1 MRGKVADRDCREFKN
16 PPLSGY
22 ILLTLDLPFNTHSH
36 FLLSPP
42 ANLLFFCHGNRVRLF
57 RPGQVVHVCA
67 RARVCGCALIV
78 LATMCVNFGVYIHSV
93 TLFNILHAEHFRN
106 SPRFLGPPLYIYLY
120 VRPSNA
126 PNASTSLFNLV
137 SDNSHLLLI
146 FASVSP
152 YQVPLV
158 SHP

>member
-1 MRGKVADRDCREFKN
+1 MLIEIAANSRI
-16 PPLSGY
+16 PPLPGY
-22 ILLTLDLPFNTHSH
+22 ILLTLDLPFNTHNH

-93 TLFNILHAEHFRN
+93 TLFNILHAEHFRKC
-106 SPRFLGPPLYIYLY
+106 PRFLGPPLTYICMSVPQTHQTHLQ
-120 VRPSNA
+120 A
-126 PNASTSLFNLV
+126 FLTSILT
-137 SDNSHLLLI
+137 I
-146 FASVSP
+146 RI
-152 YQVPLV
+152 YY
-158 SHP
+158 

>member
-1 MRGKVADRDCREFKN
+1 MRGEVADRDCREFKN
-16 PPLSGY
+16 PPLPGY
-22 ILLTLDLPFNTHSH
+22 ILLTLDLPFNTHNH

-106 SPRFLGPPLYIYLY
+106 SPRFLGPSLYIYLY
-120 VRPSNA
+120 VRP
-126 PNASTSLFNLV
+126 
-137 SDNSHLLLI
+137 
-146 FASVSP
+146 
-152 YQVPLV
+152 
-158 SHP
+158 